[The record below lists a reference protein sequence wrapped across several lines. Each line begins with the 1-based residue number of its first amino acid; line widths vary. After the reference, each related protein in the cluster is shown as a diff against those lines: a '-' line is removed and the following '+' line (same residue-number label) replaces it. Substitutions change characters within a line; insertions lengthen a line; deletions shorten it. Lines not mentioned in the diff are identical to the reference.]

1 MTEDDGPGLVRIDG
15 ATGRI
20 VKRFSVQLRGERR
33 SSPTGIA
40 FGAGSVWVARGPE
53 TVRVDPAS
61 GLVMRRIP
69 TPLAANSVVFA
80 DDAVW
85 VASAEDG
92 RVMKIDPA
100 IDRVTASTLLHGTI
114 TDLTVGNGSVWV
126 AIVPDNVVYRLSP
139 DDGSVLATFPSG
151 PTPSALSAADGLW
164 IANAKGDQIVR
175 VDRTGQREIV
185 PLSGQPW
192 MTRYHAGLL
201 WTSVGAPEPVAADTT
216 GKELRIALG
225 DDSLGTADPAV
236 SRGPVFYQLAYATC
250 PYLLN
255 YPDAAG
261 ASGRVLRPEVAAAL
275 PDVSPDGRT
284 YTFRIR
290 PGFRFSPPSGQA
302 VTAETFK
309 ATIERA
315 LSARFATGGRPNPL
329 GVLLPDVVGAT
340 AFAAGK
346 ATHIRGITARGD
358 TLTIRLTRAAG
369 DLPARLRAPF
379 FCPVPVGT
387 PAVPGGGRSTPI
399 PMAGP
404 YHVASVSDSQVV
416 LERNP
421 NYTGNRPRRIAR
433 IVYTNGFTEAEAI
446 SRVEHGRADYVTGRT
461 VAYDA
466 SGPLAPGGALDSSYG
481 LASRA
486 GRAGNARYLPS
497 PEPGV
502 DAIAFNTHRSLFRDA
517 RMRRAAAYA
526 LDRRAL
532 AAVYA
537 ERPSDHVV
545 PAAVAGAGANIA
557 YGNEPDL
564 AAARRLVGHR
574 KPRKATLYYCGPSDN
589 QRIAEIVR
597 ANLAE
602 IGIDVRID
610 QSLGCL
616 TGPETKRLAAAD
628 LELVSHFDVV
638 SDPAPFVD
646 FALGDAYTVPGL
658 RRDVRLRRQIERA
671 RATRVPARV
680 RAYSRLERVLVRDA
694 VPVAVY
700 ASAVDPEFFSARV
713 GCIVSQG
720 ALDFADL
727 GALCLHR

>member
-1 MTEDDGPGLVRIDG
+1 
-15 ATGRI
+15 
-20 VKRFSVQLRGERR
+20 
-33 SSPTGIA
+33 
-40 FGAGSVWVARGPE
+40 
-53 TVRVDPAS
+53 
-61 GLVMRRIP
+61 
-69 TPLAANSVVFA
+69 
-80 DDAVW
+80 
-85 VASAEDG
+85 
-92 RVMKIDPA
+92 
-100 IDRVTASTLLHGTI
+100 
-114 TDLTVGNGSVWV
+114 
-126 AIVPDNVVYRLSP
+126 
-139 DDGSVLATFPSG
+139 
-151 PTPSALSAADGLW
+151 
-164 IANAKGDQIVR
+164 
-175 VDRTGQREIV
+175 
-185 PLSGQPW
+185 
-192 MTRYHAGLL
+192 
-201 WTSVGAPEPVAADTT
+201 
-216 GKELRIALG
+216 
-225 DDSLGTADPAV
+225 
-236 SRGPVFYQLAYATC
+236 
-250 PYLLN
+250 
-255 YPDAAG
+255 
-261 ASGRVLRPEVAAAL
+261 
-275 PDVSPDGRT
+275 
-284 YTFRIR
+284 
-290 PGFRFSPPSGQA
+290 
-302 VTAETFK
+302 
-309 ATIERA
+309 
-315 LSARFATGGRPNPL
+315 
-329 GVLLPDVVGAT
+329 
-340 AFAAGK
+340 
-346 ATHIRGITARGD
+346 
-358 TLTIRLTRAAG
+358 
-369 DLPARLRAPF
+369 
-379 FCPVPVGT
+379 
-387 PAVPGGGRSTPI
+387 
-399 PMAGP
+399 MAGP
-404 YHVASVSDSQVV
+404 YRVASVSDSQVV

-433 IVYTNGFTEAEAI
+433 VVYTNGFTEAEAI

-461 VAYDA
+461 VAYDS

-497 PEPGV
+497 PEPGI
-502 DAIAFNTHRSLFRDA
+502 DAIAFNTHRPLFRDA

-537 ERPSDHVV
+537 ERPSDHLV

-564 AAARRLVGHR
+564 AAARRLAGQR
-574 KPRKATLYYCGPSDN
+574 NPRKATLYYCGPSDN

-628 LELVSHFDVV
+628 LELVSHFDVA

-658 RRDVRLRRQIERA
+658 RGDMSLRRQVERA
-671 RATRVPARV
+671 RATRGPGRI

-720 ALDFADL
+720 ALDFTDL